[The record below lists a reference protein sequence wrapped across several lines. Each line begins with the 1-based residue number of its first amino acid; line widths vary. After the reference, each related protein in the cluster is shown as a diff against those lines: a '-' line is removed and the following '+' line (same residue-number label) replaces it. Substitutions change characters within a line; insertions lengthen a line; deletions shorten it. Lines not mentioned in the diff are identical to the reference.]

1 METKLAKSTHGAA
14 TTAGHPHPGTIG
26 THRLLDAPQVADI
39 VGPALPADE
48 RQWIPL
54 NEGVWFH
61 PLQLDITRG
70 AWTNLLKVVP
80 NGRLAC
86 HAHPNPVHAYTL
98 QGSWGYLE
106 HDWTATAGDFVYE
119 TPGEAHTLVAYED
132 REPMRVFFTV
142 KGPLIWLDDKGE
154 PCGYFDVHNYIDL
167 CKAHYESVGLGAGL
181 IEKLYR

>member
-1 METKLAKSTHGAA
+1 MQTEAK
-14 TTAGHPHPGTIG
+14 
-26 THRLLDAPQVADI
+26 HRLLDAPQVADI
-39 VGPALPADE
+39 VLPALPADE

-86 HAHPNPVHAYTL
+86 HVHPNPVHAYTI

-106 HDWTATAGDFVYE
+106 HDWTARAGDYVYE
-119 TPGEAHTLVAYED
+119 PPGEVHTLVVGDQGMITIFNTTGSVIYVDVDGDTATPTGYD
-132 REPMRVFFTV
+132 TV
-142 KGPLIWLDDKGE
+142 HTRIDAARRHYRDAGLDVG
-154 PCGYFDVHNYIDL
+154 YID
-167 CKAHYESVGLGAGL
+167 S
-181 IEKLYR
+181 IIR

>member
-1 METKLAKSTHGAA
+1 MT
-14 TTAGHPHPGTIG
+14 TTAGHPGTG

-61 PLQLDITRG
+61 PLQLDIVRG

-80 NGRLAC
+80 GGRLAC
-86 HAHPNPVHAYTL
+86 HVHPNPVHAYTL

-106 HDWTATAGDFVYE
+106 HDWTAHAGDYVYE
-119 TPGEAHTLVAYED
+119 PPGEVHTLVVGDEGMITIFNTTGSVIYV
-132 REPMRVFFTV
+132 EPDGTPTGYDTV
-142 KGPLIWLDDKGE
+142 
-154 PCGYFDVHNYIDL
+154 HTRIDAAR
-167 CKAHYESVGLGAGL
+167 AHYRSVGLDTSY
-181 IEKLYR
+181 IDSIIR